1 MLTFSPRGAKYHK
14 VRDGSERIK
23 KMGGKGEEKKNK
35 KKPTTT
41 AEEFEIKTVGTLRW
55 LLLQWVNLSALEA
68 ASMAEKSLLLQWSQ
82 LEVGPWLRAWRK

>member
-23 KMGGKGEEKKNK
+23 KMGGKGEEKKIKQK

-41 AEEFEIKTVGTLRW
+41 AEEFEIKTVWTLR
-55 LLLQWVNLSALEA
+55 
-68 ASMAEKSLLLQWSQ
+68 
-82 LEVGPWLRAWRK
+82 